1 MPNTPPPPLSMHSSK
16 LPENTAI
23 ETYDGRAGVIRGF
36 LKTIA
41 GVDFYRVAFGGT
53 VQRLSATEFF
63 VPDAATPWREICGPD
78 AVRRIVTELK
88 VESRTRD
95 MLASLS
101 ATTTNFYAYQY
112 KPLIKLMRSHHGR
125 ILVGDEVGLGKTIE
139 AGFTLLEILARQ
151 PDASVLIV
159 CPPMLR
165 EKWRRELLDRFG
177 LAFRVMRS
185 VEADQ
190 KVAQGVRGEAEGP
203 LRAIV
208 SYETV
213 RREQFRE
220 KLDTSQ
226 ANEFDLLVVDE
237 AHRARKHTAA
247 QSRAVEELTQRCQ
260 KAIFLTATPIQT
272 HANDLGRLLEIL
284 LPQEFPSVQVFEQRQ
299 KLNGSVVE
307 TERAVNAGD
316 APALGEAIAA
326 LRKLESDS
334 TASLLTSNPSF
345 KPTLD
350 MLARLH
356 GELAAGTLSLEQSAK
371 RRIEAQS
378 ALFEINLLSPFF
390 TRTRRV
396 DIEEDMP
403 VRRAYPATMEL
414 TEYEYEI
421 YHALSEA
428 IFAEYERRHNNT
440 TARLVI
446 VGYQQRL
453 ASSIAASVR
462 HLRELLEAEER
473 TNGPV
478 PDDDPNM
485 AEISDDD
492 DGDDAPQSA
501 PGASASTASAAQ
513 YSIVQCPAI
522 ARILRSADITRLERE
537 DTKWKQL
544 SQVLR
549 DHMSKPGPDGSPR
562 KMILFSYYKRSLDLI
577 ARHLHGLGIKH
588 ERIDGDVPTCPEDP
602 ENDERQKR
610 ITRFRE
616 NSDINLLISSQ
627 VGTEGLDFQF
637 CDTVVNWD
645 LPWNPMTVEQ
655 RIGRID
661 RIGQKAEVL
670 HIVNIVCKRT
680 VEWRI
685 LDRLYNRIEI
695 FERSIGDIS
704 EILGSMEHDLR
715 GALLKTD
722 LSDEEVAQRIE
733 ANSVALE
740 NRVNVARTVER
751 ESEKLIGQD
760 RFLVD
765 EVTRLKRAGKY
776 LTPLEL
782 QHFVTEQ
789 VKRLDPD
796 SKITTD
802 ASGRITLHA
811 GGILLSII
819 DDALKRHRSP
829 DWLRFAARL
838 RRGSLRLS
846 FESSDGK
853 PTTDLELVG
862 AAHPLVRTLAMH
874 LEASVSG
881 ARQFMA
887 HAVSDVVAE
896 GIWALSVSV
905 MKETAGNNADA
916 SILCAAVRVDGGPT
930 GDEDFSDD
938 LLHAVIATGQPWL
951 DDGLDI
957 ERRSKFGAEAEMAML
972 HLFAHRSTERL
983 AAAERDAARKL
994 AVIEADFEWRAK
1006 RVRDKI
1012 ARLEDSAVRGSKS
1025 EAILPAFRGQ
1035 LQSLETK
1042 RDQQLA
1048 AIERL
1053 ARPSISE
1060 TTILVG
1066 IVKVE
1071 RPQGGQERTTAA

>member
-1 MPNTPPPPLSMHSSK
+1 MTNSQPLP
-16 LPENTAI
+16 LPTTTTMLQPNTAI

-41 GVDFYRVAFGGT
+41 GVDFYQVAFGGSI
-53 VQRLSATEFF
+53 QRLPATDFF
-63 VPDAATPWREICGPD
+63 VPDGAEPWREICGPD

-177 LAFRVMRS
+177 LAFRVLRS

-220 KLDTSQ
+220 KLDASQ

-237 AHRARKHTAA
+237 AHRARKRTAA

-284 LPQEFPSVQVFEQRQ
+284 LPQEFPSDQVFELRQ
-299 KLNGSVVE
+299 QLNESVVDA
-307 TERAVNAGD
+307 ERAVNAGD
-316 APALGEAIAA
+316 PRALEEAIAE
-326 LRKLESDS
+326 LRGLESVS
-334 TASLLTSNPSF
+334 RASLLTSNPSF
-345 KPTLD
+345 KPTLE
-350 MLARLH
+350 MLERLH
-356 GELAAGTLSLEQSAK
+356 GELAAGALSLEQSAK

-403 VRRAYPATMEL
+403 IRRAYPATMEL

-428 IFAEYERRHNNT
+428 IFAEYERRHSNT

-501 PGASASTASAAQ
+501 PGASASAASAAQ

-577 ARHLHGLGIKH
+577 ARHLHGLGIQH

-616 NSDINLLISSQ
+616 SPEINLLISSQ

-637 CDTVVNWD
+637 CDTIVNWD

-722 LSDEEVAQRIE
+722 LSDEEIARRIE
-733 ANSVALE
+733 ANTVALE

-789 VKRLDPD
+789 VKRLDHD

-802 ASGRITLHA
+802 ASGRITLNA

-838 RRGSLRLS
+838 RRGPLRLS

-853 PTTDLELVG
+853 PTTDVELVG

-874 LEASVSG
+874 LEASASG
-881 ARQFMA
+881 SRQFMA
-887 HAVSDVVAE
+887 HAASDVVPE
-896 GIWALSVSV
+896 GTWALSVSV
-905 MKETAGNNADA
+905 MKETAGSDADA
-916 SILCAAVRVDGGPT
+916 SILCAAVRVDGGPM

-951 DDGLDI
+951 DGGLGI
-957 ERRSKFGAEAEMAML
+957 ERRIEFGAQAEMAML
-972 HLFAHRSTERL
+972 QLFARRRTDRL
-983 AAAERDAARKL
+983 AEAERDAARKL
-994 AVIEADFEWRAK
+994 AVIEADFEWRAQ
-1006 RVRDKI
+1006 RVREKI
-1012 ARLEDSAVRGSKS
+1012 ARVEDSAVRGSKS

-1071 RPQGGQERTTAA
+1071 RPQGVQERTTAA